1 MENKMINP
9 EVIGIDDLLNNNYR
23 IPLYQREYSWGKEN
37 IYKLKNSIKNGK
49 TLYLGN
55 ILIESDEN
63 GENRIIDGQQRI
75 TTLLLILYYLDS
87 EKYSKINEKIII
99 ESKNENEKFNQV
111 FKEKKETIID
121 NIDKKLKNVK
131 EKKKKQ
137 KENDLREKNIYK
149 LNFYYIS
156 QFFGE
161 IKDKEE
167 LLKHILKDIQIVK
180 ITINTSINKDKNL
193 SMSEIFDTLN
203 TTGKPLETKDKFKV
217 RIYNLNNNDKTSNGE
232 KIENIYA
239 TINECN
245 NAMRELEEKEKENL
259 LKKYFPEKDRKK
271 VDDYIKYDS
280 ERYDVDYFLRLYQF
294 FLIIKSI
301 KNNKNNDNYTI
312 NQLMRMYFATFFD
325 GLFDILSEKTE
336 ENNIEVYEKNDIEK
350 ENIKEDSIDEDENN
364 ENELDL
370 LDNKKIFKVF
380 YQKKDTIVNIN
391 EIEEFFKLL
400 KDYKK
405 YIFEKNN
412 WIENID
418 AYFSYKL
425 FKNYNRYNWT
435 YGYLLI
441 LYYYVYKENSNFSY
455 NFHEFIKYISKL
467 CILYSIIYSK
477 SVYECRNF
485 LLEEVKEIILNKP
498 IEDYIKQFKQR
509 VNDVIKKYSQ
519 DLNDILSKNITETNH
534 KKNIICLILAKE
546 AEMNSA
552 KDVDEK
558 YDKINKLFS
567 ISFDI
572 EHIYAL
578 DNNTDTNKLES
589 NEENGIGNLMILE
602 YSYNRSIGKISIL
615 KKIKTYEKSNFE
627 IVKNFAKEYKEKYK
641 CDENFIQD
649 IKNKEDKNSRKEV
662 CINKIKK
669 YFFE

>member
-1 MENKMINP
+1 MENKIIDP
-9 EVIGIDDLLNNNYR
+9 ILIDVDDLLNNNYR

-37 IYKLKNSIKNGK
+37 IYKLRNSIKNEK

-55 ILIESDEN
+55 FLIETDGN

-87 EKYSKINEKIII
+87 KKYSGINEKIII
-99 ESKNENEKFNQV
+99 ESKNENEKFNQL
-111 FKEKKETIID
+111 FKEKKETIIE
-121 NIDKKLKNVK
+121 NIDKELKSVK

-161 IKDKEE
+161 IKNKEE
-167 LLKHILKDIQIVK
+167 LLKHILKDIKIVK
-180 ITINTSINKDKNL
+180 ITINANKDKNL
-193 SMSEIFDTLN
+193 DMSEIFDTLN
-203 TTGKPLETKDKFKV
+203 TTGKPLGTKDKFKV

-259 LKKYFPEKDRKK
+259 FEKYFPKARGK
-271 VDDYIKYDS
+271 VDDYVKYDS

-294 FLIIKSI
+294 FLIINI
-301 KNNKNNDNYTI
+301 LKNKKNNDNYTI
-312 NQLMRMYFATFFD
+312 NQLMRMDFSTFFD
-325 GLFDILSEKTE
+325 GLFDILYEKTE
-336 ENNIEVYEKNDIEK
+336 ENNKEVYEKNNTEI
-350 ENIKEDSIDEDENN
+350 ENITEDSIDEDEDENN

-370 LDNKKIFKVF
+370 LDNRKIFKAF
-380 YQKKDTIVNIN
+380 YQNIVNIT
-391 EIEEFFKLL
+391 EIEELFKLL
-400 KDYKK
+400 KEYKK
-405 YIFEKNN
+405 YISKKSNWEKD
-412 WIENID
+412 ID

-425 FKNYNRYNWT
+425 FKNYNRYSWT

-441 LYYYVYKENSNFSY
+441 LYYYVYKENPNFSS

-485 LLEEVKEIILNKP
+485 LLEQVKEIILNKP

-519 DLNDILSKNITETNH
+519 DLNDILSKDITETNY

-558 YDKINKLFS
+558 YDRINKLFS
-567 ISFDI
+567 INFDI

-578 DNNTDTNKLES
+578 GNNKDNNKLEA

-602 YSYNRSIGKISIL
+602 YSYNRSIGKISIS
-615 KKIKTYEKSNFE
+615 KKIKTYLKSNFE
-627 IVKNFAKEYKEKYK
+627 IVKKFAEDFKS
-641 CDENFIQD
+641 DEHFIQD
-649 IKNKEDKNSRKEV
+649 IKNKKDKNSRIEV
-662 CINKIKK
+662 CINKIKE

>member
-1 MENKMINP
+1 MKEEIIKP
-9 EVIGIDDLLNNNYR
+9 ELIGIDDLLKNNYR

-37 IYKLKNSIKNGK
+37 IYKLKNSIKNEG

-55 ILIESDEN
+55 ILIESDGN

-99 ESKNENEKFNQV
+99 ESKNENEKFNQL
-111 FKEKKETIID
+111 FKEKKETIIE
-121 NIDKKLKNVK
+121 NIDKELKSVK

-137 KENDLREKNIYK
+137 KENDLREENIYK

-180 ITINTSINKDKNL
+180 ITINANEDKNL
-193 SMSEIFDTLN
+193 DMSEIFDTLN
-203 TTGKPLETKDKFKV
+203 TTGKPLVAKDKFKV
-217 RIYNLNNNDKTSNGE
+217 RIYNLNNNDKDSNGK
-232 KIENIYA
+232 KIESIYA

-259 LKKYFPEKDRKK
+259 LKKYFPEKDKKK
-271 VDDYIKYDS
+271 VNDYIKSDS

-294 FLIIKSI
+294 FLIVNIL
-301 KNNKNNDNYTI
+301 KNSKNNDNYTI

-325 GLFDILSEKTE
+325 GLFDILYEKKE
-336 ENNIEVYEKNDIEK
+336 ENNIEVYEKNDIKK
-350 ENIKEDSIDEDENN
+350 ENIDEDSLDEDEDENN
-364 ENELDL
+364 DSEFDL
-370 LDNKKIFKVF
+370 LDNRKIFKVF
-380 YQKKDTIVNIN
+380 YQNKDSIVNIN

-400 KDYKK
+400 KDYKI
-405 YIFEKNN
+405 YISEKNN
-412 WIENID
+412 WIEDID

-425 FKNYNRYNWT
+425 FKNYNRYSWT

-441 LYYYVYKENSNFSY
+441 LYYYVYKENPNFSY
-455 NFHEFIKYISKL
+455 NFHEFIKYISKV

-477 SVYECRNF
+477 SVYKCRNF

-498 IEDYIKQFKQR
+498 IEYYIKQFKQR
-509 VNDVIKKYSQ
+509 VNDVIKEFSQ
-519 DLNDILSKNITETNH
+519 DLNDILLKDITETNY

-558 YDKINKLFS
+558 YDRINKLFS
-567 ISFDI
+567 INFDI

-578 DNNTDTNKLES
+578 GNINDNKLES
-589 NEENGIGNLMILE
+589 NEINGIGNLMILE
-602 YSYNRSIGKISIL
+602 YSYNRSIGKAEIS
-615 KKIKTYEKSNFE
+615 KKIETYNNSNFE
-627 IVKNFAKEYKEKYK
+627 IAKNFAIKYEEEYKSDEK
-641 CDENFIQD
+641 FIQD
-649 IKNKEDKNSRKEV
+649 IKNKEDKNSRTKV
-662 CINKIKK
+662 CISKIIK